1 MVAKLLKKV
10 DMIWLGLKMSLEL
23 DQHLIAATEYE
34 EKNASK
40 YKTKTKIASGLSEN
54 KIKNE

>member
-40 YKTKTKIASGLSEN
+40 YKTKIASGLSEN